1 MIIILLY
8 YTGSKNKDRVR
19 NASAPYM
26 KKKLLKASASDTS
39 TSSYVESVK
48 KKKLLNA
55 SASDTS
61 ASSYVESVK
70 KKKLLKAS
78 SSDRSASSY
87 VDSAPSTSEL
97 SDSVGSP
104 FYRCPHTITD
114 ITFQEK
120 IDVMMLK
127 IDKVYK
133 YMKEVKNESDFS
145 YDISRSKYKV
155 FMSCIA
161 RH

>member
-78 SSDRSASSY
+78 SIVTDQHLHMWT
-87 VDSAPSTSEL
+87 VHHQPL
-97 SDSVGSP
+97 SLVI
-104 FYRCPHTITD
+104 R
-114 ITFQEK
+114 
-120 IDVMMLK
+120 
-127 IDKVYK
+127 
-133 YMKEVKNESDFS
+133 
-145 YDISRSKYKV
+145 
-155 FMSCIA
+155 
-161 RH
+161 